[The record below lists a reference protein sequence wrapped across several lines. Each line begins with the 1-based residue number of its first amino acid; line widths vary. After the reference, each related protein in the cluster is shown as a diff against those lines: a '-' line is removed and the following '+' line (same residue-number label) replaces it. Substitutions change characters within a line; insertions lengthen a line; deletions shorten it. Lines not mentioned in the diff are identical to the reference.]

1 MERPRARRSLRITS
15 PTRGRASF
23 PLNGRK
29 TDLAPIFCRLVVA
42 IEPARYRAHGLQT
55 SEISVRVTTFC
66 SKRWTTASEGGSRET
81 QNDRHRR
88 RSDRWCRPGG
98 GNRVVSGTGACRL
111 GIEILRLRAP
121 HRHGASFHRGSG
133 CLRSQP
139 RPRGEAGCRPPERR
153 APASWVGWAGIGA
166 PGRLRGRPD
175 PGQRLG
181 RGGHQAREVGQGQR
195 HHRRDGVQ
203 RHHPHGPVG
212 DYPQQGCPDLP
223 HLQRAPDL
231 DDQGQRLPLADV
243 PLQGKVLGQAALQA
257 FGKGATVNVGARN
270 DAFGTALKQLFVSQ
284 WKKLG
289 GKIGVNIAWNP
300 DQASFDTEAQKLV
313 AGNPAGWVI
322 IDFPD
327 TFEKFLPSLVRTGKW
342 EARRTLVTEALRNSD
357 VLSKLGDPV
366 IGLRG
371 TAASAAGGPAG
382 RAFATLWKQKVRGA
396 KPYTG
401 FEGTAFDAAMVAFL
415 AAVKACSSSPAKI
428 KANLRAVSGPPG
440 TKVTFKQL
448 DKAVKLLLAGKDVDY
463 EGAFSPVDFDRNG
476 DIGSAVFEIWQ
487 YAGGATIKTLK
498 TVTFRG

>member
-1 MERPRARRSLRITS
+1 VRHRMTAIAVGAIAGVALVAGTASSAGRVPAGSASRSCAFELRIGTVLPFTGDLAAYGANLDRAVRLAVDLQNAALRRAGLDGQASVRLVASEDGQTQASASVEAATKLVKSDKANVIIGEMASSATIPMAQSVTIPNKVVQIS
-15 PTRGRASF
+15 PTSSAPQISTIKD
-23 PLNGRK
+23 NGYLWR
-29 TDLAPIFCRLVVA
+29 TYP
-42 IEPARYRAHGLQT
+42 
-55 SEISVRVTTFC
+55 
-66 SKRWTTASEGGSRET
+66 
-81 QNDRHRR
+81 
-88 RSDRWCRPGG
+88 SD
-98 GNRVVSGTGACRL
+98 A
-111 GIEILRLRAP
+111 
-121 HRHGASFHRGSG
+121 
-133 CLRSQP
+133 
-139 RPRGEAGCRPPERR
+139 
-153 APASWVGWAGIGA
+153 
-166 PGRLRGRPD
+166 
-175 PGQRLG
+175 
-181 RGGHQAREVGQGQR
+181 
-195 HHRRDGVQ
+195 
-203 RHHPHGPVG
+203 
-212 DYPQQGCPDLP
+212 
-223 HLQRAPDL
+223 
-231 DDQGQRLPLADV
+231 
-243 PLQGKVLGQAALQA
+243 LQGKVLGQAALQA